1 MYAIIYACHC
11 VCRAA
16 AQRPGRLY
24 RHHVH
29 AVRPIRADGLLL
41 TPGER
46 LVSPA
51 RSKQT
56 TQIYACDM
64 KITHYRVVLPAQ
76 DAEYYKFICLYI
88 LLLLFM
94 YVHTRVHVYDV
105 HVTFALSLC
114 P

>member
-1 MYAIIYACHC
+1 MQG
-11 VCRAA
+11 CRA

-41 TPGER
+41 TPGMR
-46 LVSPA
+46 LVPPA

-64 KITHYRVVLPAQ
+64 KITHHRVVLPAQ
-76 DAEYYKFICLYI
+76 DAEYYKFIYFI
-88 LLLLFM
+88 IIIYFFAH
-94 YVHTRVHVYDV
+94 VHTRVHVYDV
-105 HVTFALSLC
+105 HVTFDLSLC